1 MSDAK
6 VWGLIGLAS
15 RAGQVASGESA
26 CEIALRRG
34 EAALVLL
41 DEGASAGT
49 RKALSD
55 ACAYR
60 GVPLFAVEAGRIAA
74 STGKPGRMAAAVK
87 PGSLAQQLHR
97 LLQPDSNI

>member
-15 RAGQVASGESA
+15 RAGQIASGESA
-26 CEIALRRG
+26 CTLAIRRG

-41 DEGASAGT
+41 DAGASAGA
-49 RKALSD
+49 RKAMSD

-60 GVPLFAVEAGRIAA
+60 SVPLYLVEAGRIA
-74 STGKPGRMAAAVK
+74 SSIGKPGRKVAAIK
-87 PGSLAQQLHR
+87 PGSLAQQLQR